1 MNGNSVWLRS
11 AGGALAALGIGVAF
25 ASVTGQAIAGCGMPG
40 RVDKVPQSWSPQGV
54 AAAVQAQ
61 DLAQTN
67 ADFNDKNKANRDK
80 DSNRDKDGPN
90 PGIVGLWRLTFI
102 ADDSVNPPI
111 FPAGTIVDFGT
122 SQWHSDN
129 TEFLI
134 SGGRAPSTGDVCM
147 GVWQQTG
154 RSSYKLKHIALAY
167 RSIDSPPDM
176 AITPAVFVG
185 PSIMTQTITLSRSQN
200 SYKGSFTIDQYAD
213 DEVKLLQHI
222 GGQVIATRFTVD

>member
-1 MNGNSVWLRS
+1 MKRDSKLRKS
-11 AGGALAALGIGVAF
+11 IGGCLVAF
-25 ASVTGQAIAGCGMPG
+25 GISVAGASVTGQAMAGCGMPA
-40 RVDKVPQSWSPQGV
+40 RVDKVPQSWTPQGV

-61 DLAQTN
+61 DLAQKT
-67 ADFNDKNKANRDK
+67 ADLNDKNKA
-80 DSNRDKDGPN
+80 DSNKEGPN
-90 PGIVGLWRLTFI
+90 AGIVGLWRLTFI

-147 GVWQQTG
+147 GVWRQTG
-154 RSSYKLKHIALAY
+154 RSSYKLRHIALAY
-167 RSIDSPPDM
+167 RSSDSPPEM

-185 PSIMTQTITLSRSQN
+185 PAIMTQTVTLGRSQN
-200 SYKGSFTIDQYAD
+200 SYKGTFTIDQYAD
-213 DEVKLLQHI
+213 DEVTLLQHI
-222 GGQVIATRFTVD
+222 GGQVVATRFTVD

>member
-1 MNGNSVWLRS
+1 MNSESKLRKS
-11 AGGALAALGIGVAF
+11 IGGCLVAFGIGVAG
-25 ASVTGQAIAGCGMPG
+25 ASVTGQAMAGCGTPA
-40 RVDKVPQSWSPQGV
+40 RVDKVPQSWTPQGV
-54 AAAVQAQ
+54 AAAIQAQ
-61 DLAQTN
+61 DLAQKT
-67 ADFNDKNKANRDK
+67 ADLNDKNRT
-80 DSNRDKDGPN
+80 DSNKEGPN
-90 PGIVGLWRLTFI
+90 AGIVGLWRLTFI

-147 GVWQQTG
+147 GVWRQTG
-154 RSSYKLKHIALAY
+154 RSSYKLRHIALAY
-167 RSIDSPPDM
+167 RSSDSPPEM

-185 PSIMTQTITLSRSQN
+185 PAIMTQTVTLSRSQN
-200 SYKGSFTIDQYAD
+200 SYKGTFTIDQYAD